1 MGERT
6 IKFDQKSLATL
17 KPCEKTITLSDP
29 KTPGLVLRV
38 TPTGT
43 KVYYLVFRMG
53 GRAAKKQWL
62 KLGNFE
68 DLPLNRAQERARAHR
83 VQAEHGEDP
92 VQALKDKLVRGM
104 TLAKFAETFEEKHCS
119 HLAPKTLEDYKASI
133 RVHILPALG
142 EVPVAEL
149 DRDRIEEWHSKI
161 TKPRAANLALA
172 VLSTMLTRAMVTGVR
187 PEGINP
193 CKHIR
198 RNPEIPRARD
208 IRREELIAIGKA
220 LRSLRGEHSPWA
232 LAAIEVAALC
242 WGRISEILE
251 LRRDRDC
258 FLDDGYAIVHQ
269 HKARKKMGAKTL
281 ELVPQVVEILKSLPK
296 QDGNPYFFV
305 GVKSDGGP
313 LSRNTLYAT
322 WREVC
327 RVAKV
332 KNLHIHDFRSLAAS
346 EGEAQGVS
354 PKSMSHL
361 LGHTDPRTVQQH
373 YIRVR
378 QGSAARIA
386 QQLANPIAEALE
398 GRSASKEGG

>member
-1 MGERT
+1 MGDKA
-6 IKFDQKSLATL
+6 IKFDQKSLAAV
-17 KPCEKTITLSDP
+17 KPREKTLTISDP

-38 TPTGT
+38 TPKGVKT
-43 KVYYLVFRMG
+43 YYLTFRMG

-62 KLGNFE
+62 KLGSFE

-83 VQAEHGEDP
+83 VQADAGHDP
-92 VQALKDKLVRGM
+92 AQVMKDKLNRGM
-104 TLAKFAETFEEKHCS
+104 TLATFAKTFEEKHCS
-119 HLAPKTLEDYKASI
+119 HLAPKTLEDYKASL
-133 RVHILPALG
+133 RVHILPSLG
-142 EVPVAEL
+142 GVPIAEL
-149 DRDRIEEWHSKI
+149 DRPRIEEWHSRI

-172 VLSTMLTRAMVTGVR
+172 VLSAVLTRAMVNGVR

-193 CKHIR
+193 CKFVR

-208 IRREELIAIGKA
+208 VRPEELVAIGEA
-220 LRSLRGEHSPWA
+220 LRALEGMHTEWA
-232 LAAIEVAALC
+232 LGAIKVAALC
-242 WGRISEILE
+242 WGRIGEILS

-258 FLDDGYAIVHQ
+258 FLDQGYAIIHE

-296 QDGNPYFFV
+296 QDNNPYFFV
-305 GVKSDGGP
+305 GKKSDGTP

-332 KNLHIHDFRSLAAS
+332 ENLHIHDFRSLAAS

-373 YIRVR
+373 YTRVR

-386 QQLANPIAEALE
+386 QQLANPIADALE
-398 GRSASKEGG
+398 GRSANKEGS